1 MKSILKIFLFC
12 LIIESIL
19 STKRS
24 LKKKMV
30 KAAKAIKGISSLK
43 EKNLRKLQEA
53 DESDYIDSQTDIEM
67 GSSNNTVIPNASFED
82 ISTQIFESTTNSV
95 KDNTSEISN

>member
-1 MKSILKIFLFC
+1 MKMSK
-12 LIIESIL
+12 
-19 STKRS
+19 
-24 LKKKMV
+24 V
-30 KAAKAIKGISSLK
+30 AKAIKDISSLK
-43 EKNLRKLQEA
+43 ENNLRKLQEA

-95 KDNTSEISN
+95 KIIPQKYLIQLIHQKLILRKKKLILSQKI